1 MADLL
6 LNLTELER
14 LKHDLNAV
22 VSDFKDADD
31 FSDDVADATGSDALH
46 DPVRDFAHKWND
58 KRKKMTESIE
68 ALQAQI
74 AGIADG
80 FTSVD
85 TGFAK
90 GLQDSGMTTGPSA
103 K

>member
-1 MADLL
+1 MADLIL
-6 LNLTELER
+6 DLAALEQ
-14 LKHDLNAV
+14 LKSDLDAV
-22 VSDFKDADD
+22 VSDFKGADD
-31 FSDDVADATGSDALH
+31 FSDDVADATGSDDLR

-80 FTSVD
+80 FGKVD
-85 TGFAK
+85 AGFAK
-90 GLQDSGMTTGPSA
+90 GLHDSGLSTGE
-103 K
+103 KK